1 MPVIATTA
9 DPSPVIAT
17 TAGRHAGVLQFDTPV
32 GACYN
37 GSSMKVVIV
46 GAGAVGFQLARQ
58 LIAEQRNVVL
68 VEKNPAHANY
78 ASQRLDC
85 MVLTGIGNNVD
96 MLKQAG
102 TDKADFLVAV
112 TDSDEVNMICCALAA
127 TEFDLPQTI
136 ARVRNIDYAAT
147 GTAGRSFLG
156 IDQIVNPEIEAAE
169 AILRSIERGAT
180 SDVMLFERAGVQM
193 RHINVDRSSYFKD
206 KTLQEI
212 NQQFQF
218 SFLVAVIVR
227 QNDYIIPSGDTDIRE
242 GDLLYIVATEGN
254 FEGLFDYLGK
264 RKQELKR
271 IVMLGGGK
279 IGSLILDHFF
289 THPNGQS
296 GRRKRMMRRIV
307 GGFGGGKPS
316 VKVVERDYAK
326 SKQIS
331 ERFPDALVI
340 NADITDEGI
349 FEEEHF
355 QNSDLIISATD
366 NQELNIVSAVYG
378 KNLGIRRAVVLVNKL
393 NYAKIAANVGIDVTV
408 SIKNAVVNSILKI
421 IRRGK
426 VRSLHSISDGR
437 VEILELTVDAGSP
450 GDGHRIEDVKLPSAS
465 LIVSVARGEEH
476 VIPHGGYV
484 LQADDNII
492 IITKK
497 EFVDRVQ
504 GLFSARS

>member
-1 MPVIATTA
+1 
-9 DPSPVIAT
+9 
-17 TAGRHAGVLQFDTPV
+17 
-32 GACYN
+32 
-37 GSSMKVVIV
+37 MKVVIV

-58 LIAEQRNVVL
+58 LIAEQRDVVL
-68 VEKNPAHANY
+68 IEKDPPHASF

-85 MVLTGIGNNVD
+85 MVLNGIGNNVE
-96 MLKQAG
+96 MLREAG
-102 TDKADFLVAV
+102 TDKADFFVAV
-112 TDSDEVNMICCALAA
+112 TDSDEVNMISCALAA
-127 TEFDLPQTI
+127 TEFDQPQTI
-136 ARVRNIDYAAT
+136 ARVRNIDYAST

-156 IDQIVNPEIEAAE
+156 IDYIVNPEIEAAD
-169 AILRSIERGAT
+169 AIIRSIERGAT

-206 KTLQEI
+206 KSLQEI
-212 NQQFQF
+212 NRHFQF

-227 QNDYIIPSGDTDIRE
+227 QNDYIIPSGNTVIRE

-254 FEGLFDYLGK
+254 FEGLFNYLGK
-264 RKQELKR
+264 KKQELKR
-271 IVMLGGGK
+271 IVMIGGGK
-279 IGSLILDHFF
+279 IGSLILEHFF
-289 THPNGQS
+289 
-296 GRRKRMMRRIV
+296 GRPKRKSAGVVRRLV
-307 GGFGGGKPS
+307 GGFSGPKPS
-316 VKVVERDYAK
+316 VKVVERDYGK
-326 SKQIS
+326 SKAVS

-340 NADITDEGI
+340 HADISDEGI

-355 QNSDLIISATD
+355 ANSDLVIAATD

-437 VEILELTVDAGSP
+437 VEILEITVDEGSL
-450 GDGHRIEDVKLPSAS
+450 GDGNRIEDIKLPQAS
-465 LIVSVARGEEH
+465 LIVSVARGDEH

-484 LQADDNII
+484 LQSGDNII

-504 GLFSARS
+504 GLFSARA

>member
-1 MPVIATTA
+1 
-9 DPSPVIAT
+9 
-17 TAGRHAGVLQFDTPV
+17 
-32 GACYN
+32 
-37 GSSMKVVIV
+37 
-46 GAGAVGFQLARQ
+46 
-58 LIAEQRNVVL
+58 
-68 VEKNPAHANY
+68 
-78 ASQRLDC
+78 
-85 MVLTGIGNNVD
+85 
-96 MLKQAG
+96 
-102 TDKADFLVAV
+102 
-112 TDSDEVNMICCALAA
+112 
-127 TEFDLPQTI
+127 
-136 ARVRNIDYAAT
+136 
-147 GTAGRSFLG
+147 
-156 IDQIVNPEIEAAE
+156 
-169 AILRSIERGAT
+169 
-180 SDVMLFERAGVQM
+180 VMLFERAGVQM
-193 RHINVDRSSYFKD
+193 RHINVDRTSYLKD

-212 NQQFQF
+212 NQHFQF

-227 QNDYIIPSGDTDIRE
+227 QNDYIIPSGDTSIQE

-254 FEGLFDYLGK
+254 FEGLFAYLGK
-264 RKQELKR
+264 QKQELKR

-289 THPNGQS
+289 AVPKGPS
-296 GRRKRMMRRIV
+296 GRKQGMMRRII
-307 GGFGGGKPS
+307 GGFGGRKPS

-331 ERFPDALVI
+331 ERFPDVLVI

-437 VEILELTVDAGSP
+437 VEILELTVDHGSP

>member
-1 MPVIATTA
+1 
-9 DPSPVIAT
+9 
-17 TAGRHAGVLQFDTPV
+17 
-32 GACYN
+32 
-37 GSSMKVVIV
+37 MKVVIV

-58 LIAEQRNVVL
+58 LIAEQRDVVL
-68 VEKNPAHANY
+68 IEQNTAYANY

-85 MVLTGIGNNVD
+85 MVLTGIGNNIET
-96 MLKQAG
+96 LKQAG
-102 TDKADFLVAV
+102 ADKADFLVAV
-112 TDSDEVNMICCALAA
+112 TNSDELNMVCCALAA
-127 TEFDLPQTI
+127 TEFEQPQTI

-193 RHINVDRSSYFKD
+193 RHINVDRNSYFKD
-206 KTLQEI
+206 RTLQEI
-212 NQQFQF
+212 NQHFEF

-227 QNDYIIPSGDTDIRE
+227 RNDYIIPSGDTYIRE

-254 FEGLFDYLGK
+254 FEGLFDHLGK

-271 IVMLGGGK
+271 VVMLGGGR
-279 IGSLILDHFF
+279 IGNLILEHFF
-289 THPNGQS
+289 HPKDRTRV
-296 GRRKRMMRRIV
+296 GRRMIRRIV
-307 GGFGGGKPS
+307 GGFGVGKPS
-316 VKVVERDYAK
+316 VKVVERDRAK
-326 SKQIS
+326 SKQIA

-465 LIVSVARGEEH
+465 LIVSVARGDEH

-484 LQADDNII
+484 LQAEDNII

-504 GLFSARS
+504 GIFSARS

>member
-1 MPVIATTA
+1 
-9 DPSPVIAT
+9 
-17 TAGRHAGVLQFDTPV
+17 
-32 GACYN
+32 
-37 GSSMKVVIV
+37 MKVVIV

-58 LIAEQRNVVL
+58 LIAEQRDVVL
-68 VEKNPAHANY
+68 VEKDPSHAAF

-85 MVLTGIGNNVD
+85 MVLTGIGNNVE
-96 MLKQAG
+96 MLREAG
-102 TDKADFLVAV
+102 TDKADFFVAV
-112 TDSDEVNMICCALAA
+112 TDSDEVNMISCALVA

-136 ARVRNIDYAAT
+136 ARVRNIDYAST

-156 IDQIVNPEIEAAE
+156 IDYIVNPEVEAAD

-193 RHINVDRSSYFKD
+193 RHINVDRGSYFRD
-206 KTLQEI
+206 KSLQEI
-212 NQQFQF
+212 NRHFQF

-227 QNDYIIPSGDTDIRE
+227 QNDYIIPSGDTVIRE

-254 FEGLFDYLGK
+254 FEGLFNYLGK
-264 RKQELKR
+264 RKQDLKR
-271 IVMLGGGK
+271 IVMIGGGK

-289 THPNGQS
+289 GQPEK
-296 GRRKRMMRRIV
+296 RKRVLRRVV
-307 GGFGGGKPS
+307 GGLAGGKPS

-326 SKQIS
+326 SKAVS

-340 NADITDEGI
+340 HADISDEGI
-349 FEEEHF
+349 FEEEHMA
-355 QNSDLIISATD
+355 NSDLVIAATD

-437 VEILELTVDAGSP
+437 VEILELTVDKGSL
-450 GDGHRIEDVKLPSAS
+450 GDGNRIEDIKLPQAS
-465 LIVSVARGEEH
+465 LIVSVARGDEH

>member
-1 MPVIATTA
+1 
-9 DPSPVIAT
+9 
-17 TAGRHAGVLQFDTPV
+17 
-32 GACYN
+32 
-37 GSSMKVVIV
+37 MKVVIA

-58 LIAEQRNVVL
+58 LIAEQRDVVL
-68 VEKNPAHANY
+68 IEKDPGHANY

-85 MVLTGIGNNVD
+85 LVLTGIGNNVD
-96 MLKQAG
+96 MLRQAG
-102 TDKADFLVAV
+102 TDKADFFVAV
-112 TDSDEVNMICCALAA
+112 TDSDEVNMISCALAA

-156 IDQIVNPEIEAAE
+156 IDHIVNPEIEAAE
-169 AILRSIERGAT
+169 AIIRSIERGAT

-193 RHINVDRSSYFKD
+193 RHINVDRTSYFKD
-206 KTLQEI
+206 KSLQEI
-212 NQQFQF
+212 NRHFQF
-218 SFLVAVIVR
+218 SFLVAVVVR
-227 QNDYIIPSGDTDIRE
+227 QNDYIIPSGDTVVRE

-254 FEGLFDYLGK
+254 FEGLFNYLGK

-271 IVMLGGGK
+271 IVMIGGGK

-289 THPNGQS
+289 GQPK
-296 GRRKRMMRRIV
+296 GQAPRRRQGGMVRRIV
-307 GGFGGGKPS
+307 GGFASAKPS
-316 VKVVERDYAK
+316 VKVVERDYTK

-331 ERFPDALVI
+331 ERYSDALVI
-340 NADITDEGI
+340 NADISDEGI

-450 GDGHRIEDVKLPSAS
+450 GDGHRIEDIKLPSAS
-465 LIVSVARGEEH
+465 LIVSVARGDEH

-504 GLFSARS
+504 GIFSARS